1 VPYGRGTKWQRR
13 SGKNGF
19 DVAAAGSQLVGVVF
33 LASEV
38 PRYLVDY
45 GEPRRGGG
53 FQDADRA
60 QL

>member
-1 VPYGRGTKWQRR
+1 
-13 SGKNGF
+13 
-19 DVAAAGSQLVGVVF
+19 VGVVF

-38 PRYLVDY
+38 PRYLVDD